1 MEQYLDLLDLP
12 VQFRQLFGELF
23 DNGKVYLIF
32 EVLLPELFVVVYL
45 FLVVGAYQFLNGFS
59 ITPEE
64 VVLNYDYS

>member
-1 MEQYLDLLDLP
+1 MQQYLDLLDLP
-12 VQFRQLFGELF
+12 VQFRQLFGEVL
-23 DNGKVYLIF
+23 DDGKIYLIF

-45 FLVVGAYQFLNGFS
+45 FLVVRAYQFLNGFS

>member
-12 VQFRQLFGELF
+12 VQLRQLIRELF
-23 DNGKVYLIF
+23 DEGKVYLIF
-32 EVLLPELFVVVYL
+32 EVLLPKLFVVVYL
-45 FLVVGAYQFLNGFS
+45 FLVVGAHQFLNGLS